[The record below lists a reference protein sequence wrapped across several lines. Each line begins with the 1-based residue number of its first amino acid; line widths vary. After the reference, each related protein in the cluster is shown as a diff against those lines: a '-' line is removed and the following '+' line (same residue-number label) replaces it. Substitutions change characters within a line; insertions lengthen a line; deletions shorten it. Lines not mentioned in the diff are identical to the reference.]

1 MICDAIFHLPNS
13 NSSNGSINDSNSSS
27 ASLRSNY
34 DSAISFLQIFV
45 CFCWFLYYHYH
56 TTYCCCC
63 WLNFNCARKISFSQ
77 QSTRYVGT
85 YEYIRHP
92 APGCMR
98 HVLSIALRTQLTII
112 VGSHWKVRKCPFAIM
127 QTIHRIPIASKSM
140 LQQIMGWMW
149 IRLSF
154 LRRCLPICVLYVH
167 YLKTNL
173 NMYNVYFHNCE
184 RK

>member
-1 MICDAIFHLPNS
+1 VTQYFTYLIVIVVTVVLMIAIAVAPPWEVTTIVQYHFC
-13 NSSNGSINDSNSSS
+13 
-27 ASLRSNY
+27 R
-34 DSAISFLQIFV
+34 FLSVFAG
-45 CFCWFLYYHYH
+45 FCT